1 MIDFTSLISLTSNYA
16 IPYNLGTGN
25 IAFSGSE
32 IYALNN
38 NFVIF
43 GNNIAPAT
51 SAFSIGTIGNPF
63 NDLYLAANSFSLAS
77 NTPGAS
83 GIKMSNDGNS
93 FTVQNGG
100 LRSQIIYTGG
110 LLLSGNN
117 IGADPLFS
125 NLPMTIGTNGLP
137 ALQILVPT
145 TVTSYLSTASTV
157 YANNVSTTNNLSAQG
172 NLYANKSFSNFKIVS
187 TVTNTTAVDIDFSK
201 DTLVYLQAYKNA
213 TINSVSNPLTL
224 NLKNFTA
231 GSMVEVIIFN
241 PLPSNGVVYLNW
253 GGVYS
258 INSTF
263 PNFLNTSYS
272 PYILAL
278 SSVSPTQTYYFKYIC
293 TDGTLTNTFFTN

>member
-32 IYALNN
+32 IYTLNN

-43 GNNIAPAT
+43 GSNIAPAT
-51 SAFSIGTIGNPF
+51 SAFSIGTVGQPF
-63 NDLYLAANSFSLAS
+63 NELYLAANSFSLAS
-77 NTPGAS
+77 NVVGAS

-137 ALQILVPT
+137 A
-145 TVTSYLSTASTV
+145 VTFLCPISAINDTNIARLTA
-157 YANNVSTTNNLSAQG
+157 TNLYCSG
-172 NLYANKSFSNFKIVS
+172 TLYANKSFSNFNVVS

-201 DTLVYLQAYKNA
+201 DTLVHLHAYKNG
-213 TINSVSNPLTL
+213 TINSVSNPLIL
-224 NLKNFTA
+224 NPKNFTA
-231 GSMVEVIIFN
+231 GSMVEVLIFN
-241 PLPSNGVVYLNW
+241 PLPSNGVVYVNW
-253 GGVYS
+253 GGV
-258 INSTF
+258 NSTF
-263 PNFLNTSYS
+263 PNYLNTSGA

-278 SSVSPTQTYYFKYIC
+278 SSVSPTQTYHFKYIC
-293 TDGTLTNTFFTN
+293 TDGTSTNTFFTN